1 MSDGVLI
8 AGKRGSGKT
17 LGALSMMRKYLV
29 AGRTVATNLNI
40 FIEHLVPAY
49 VTTRFYRVA
58 DHPTSQDLEMLPLG
72 NPYLYRDE
80 TGEVLMRDGFTEKK
94 NGLLVLDEL
103 STFLNSRDWQGTDRH
118 KVLAW
123 LVQSRKF
130 GWDLLLITQHA
141 NQIDKQVRE
150 ALIEVQ
156 GTVRRM
162 DRIQVPL
169 LSTLWKYFTN
179 EPLHFP
185 RIHFLALR
193 YGFDANAPIA
203 DRWFWRGTDDYKAY
217 DTLQKISPITGQ
229 QGVSTM
235 LSAYDIK
242 GKRMHKWDLRRQMAA
257 GGLVIGLMM
266 GFAGGWFGGR
276 YQLPETLPETVDEA
290 VTVKGVAEGGGIM
303 SVVLS
308 DGRTAMVDAFK
319 ADRTGVRYRVG
330 VKWYKGI

>member
-17 LGALSMMRKYLV
+17 LGALSMIRKYLT

-40 FIEHLVPAY
+40 FVEHLVPAY
-49 VTTRFYRVA
+49 VQTRFYRVP
-58 DHPTSQDLEMLPLG
+58 DHPTSENLELLPLG
-72 NPYLYRDE
+72 NPMLYRDD
-80 TGEVLMRDGFTEKK
+80 TGEVRMREGFTEKK

-103 STFLNSRDWQGTDRH
+103 STFLNSRDWQGNDRQ
-118 KVLAW
+118 KVLSW

-150 ALIEVQ
+150 ALIELQ

-162 DRIQVPL
+162 DRIQVPI
-169 LSTLWKYFTN
+169 LSSIWKYFTN

-185 RIHFLALR
+185 RIHFLVLR
-193 YGFDANAPIA
+193 YGFDAQAPVA
-203 DRWFWRGTDDYKAY
+203 DRWFWRGVDDYKAY

-229 QGVSTM
+229 QGTSTM

-242 GKRMHKWDLRRQMAA
+242 GKRMNKWDLRRQMAA
-257 GGLVIGLMM
+257 AGLVIGAII
-266 GFAGGWFGGR
+266 GFGGGWFGGR
-276 YQLPETLPETVDEA
+276 YKAPETIAETFDEA
-290 VTVKGVAEGGGIM
+290 VTVKGVVQGGGIM

-308 DGRTAMVDAFK
+308 DGRTANVDAFK
-319 ADRTGVRYRVG
+319 ADQSGVRYRVG

>member
-29 AGRTVATNLNI
+29 SGRTIATNLNL
-40 FIEHLVPAY
+40 FVENLVPAY
-49 VTTRFYRVA
+49 VQTRFYRLA
-58 DHPTSQDLEMLPLG
+58 DHPTSNDLEILPLG
-72 NPYLYRDE
+72 NPYLFRDE
-80 TGEVLMRDGFTEKK
+80 SGEVQMRPGFTEKK
-94 NGLLVLDEL
+94 NGLLVLDEV

-150 ALIEVQ
+150 ALIELQ

-169 LSTLWKYFTN
+169 LSMIWKYFTN

-193 YGFDANAPIA
+193 YGFDAHAPVA
-203 DRWFWRGTDDYKAY
+203 DRWFWRGNDDYKAY

-229 QGVSTM
+229 QGISTM
-235 LSAYDIK
+235 LSAYDMK
-242 GKRMHKWDLRRQMAA
+242 GKRMNKWDLRRQMAA
-257 GGLVIGLMM
+257 GGLVIGFML
-266 GFAGGWFGGR
+266 GFGGGWYGGR
-276 YQLPETLPETVDEA
+276 VQLPEQEKEIIEEA
-290 VTVKGVAEGGGIM
+290 VTVKGVIEGGGVL

-308 DGRTAMVDAFK
+308 DGRTEIVSSFK
-319 ADRTGVRYRVG
+319 ADKNGKRYRVG
-330 VKWYKGI
+330 EKWYKGI

>member
-29 AGRTVATNLNI
+29 AGRTMATNLNI
-40 FIEHLVPAY
+40 FVENLVPAY
-49 VTTRFYRVA
+49 IETRFYRLA
-58 DHPTSQDLEMLPLG
+58 DHPTSQDFELLPLG
-72 NPYLYRDE
+72 NPFLFFDDS
-80 TGEVLMRDGFTEKK
+80 GEVRMRDGFSEKK
-94 NGLLVLDEL
+94 NGLLVLDEV
-103 STFLNSRDWQGTDRH
+103 STFLNSRDWQGGDRN

-130 GWDLLLITQHA
+130 GWDLLLITQHG

-169 LSTLWKYFTN
+169 LSPIWKYFTN

-193 YGFDANAPIA
+193 YGFDAHAPVA
-203 DRWFWRGTDDYKAY
+203 DRWFWRGNDDYKAY
-217 DTLQKISPITGQ
+217 DTLQKISSITGQ

-235 LSAYDIK
+235 LSAWDLK
-242 GKRMHKWDLRRQMAA
+242 GKKMNKWDLRRQMAA
-257 GGLVIGLMM
+257 GGLVIGLMI
-266 GFAGGWFGGR
+266 GFGGGWFGGQYR
-276 YQLPETLPETVDEA
+276 MPESTAETIDET
-290 VTVKGVAEGGGIM
+290 VTVKGVVEGGGSM
-303 SVVLS
+303 SVVLT
-308 DGRTAMVDAFK
+308 DGRTALVTSFK
-319 ADRTGVRYRVG
+319 ADKQGARYQVG
-330 VKWYKGI
+330 GKWYKGI

>member
-40 FIEHLVPAY
+40 FIENLVPAY

-58 DHPTSQDLEMLPLG
+58 DHPTSQDLELLPLG
-72 NPYLYRDE
+72 NPFLYRDE

-94 NGLLVLDEL
+94 NGLLVLDEV
-103 STFLNSRDWQGTDRH
+103 STFLNAREWQEGNRS
-118 KVLAW
+118 KLLAW
-123 LVQSRKF
+123 LVQSRKY

-141 NQIDKQVRE
+141 EQIDRQVRT
-150 ALIEVQ
+150 ALIELQ

-162 DRIQVPL
+162 DRIQVPI
-169 LSTLWKYFTN
+169 LSMIWKYFTN

-193 YGFDANAPIA
+193 YGFEVHAPIA

-242 GKRMHKWDLRRQMAA
+242 GKRMNKWDLRRQMAA
-257 GGLVIGLMM
+257 GGLVIGIMM

-276 YQLPETLPETVDEA
+276 YQLPETKPVTVDE
-290 VTVKGVAEGGGIM
+290 VITVKGVAGGAGNM
-303 SVVLS
+303 TVVLS
-308 DGRTAMVDAFK
+308 DGRTATADAFK
-319 ADRTGVRYRVG
+319 ADNEGVRYRVG
-330 VKWYKGI
+330 GKWYKGI